1 MKKIERLIS
10 FQKEFI
16 IYLLSPELIITS
28 YLAFHFFTTIV
39 DNRQGYLWGMI
50 FYWLIGCSIPIFLW
64 TSKRS
69 RKLLLH
75 IKKIN
80 WWQVLLLI
88 VPIALALFFGPFKQR
103 INEATVRIIIL
114 SLPYAF
120 INAFCEEF
128 LWRVFPELCKNET
141 LLVYAKEDADK
152 EFLDETYIEELAA
165 HHFPNLSLSKL
176 SINPKKFFRTWAIE
190 KQGSILISGYPV
202 FYYVG
207 AVWMITFPLAM
218 INASKYF
225 QKQ

>member
-1 MKKIERLIS
+1 MLDFKGLVEPAFLIKKIYRMKKIERLIS

-103 INEATVRIIIL
+103 INEV
-114 SLPYAF
+114 
-120 INAFCEEF
+120 
-128 LWRVFPELCKNET
+128 PELCKNET